1 MDRQTRIFL
10 KGLVLIASLVAAGL
24 AARHL
29 GLADALNE
37 GWMDA
42 HIRGQGLLG
51 WLTFLALAALATGA
65 GLPRQVVGF
74 LAGYVYGFLAGTLLG
89 VAGTLLGAALSFFY
103 ARLLGRGLVARRLAR
118 RAAGRV
124 ARADAFLSQAPFST
138 ALIIRLMPVGSNI
151 LTNLLA
157 GVSSVAALPFLLGSA
172 LGFVPQT
179 AIFALLGSGFKV
191 DLAWRVSLSAVLF
204 ALSSWLGWR
213 IYRARRRAAALVDED
228 DAPDTDPSADPNPAP
243 RQ

>member
-1 MDRQTRIFL
+1 M
-10 KGLVLIASLVAAGL
+10 LIASLVAAGL

-29 GLADALNE
+29 GLADALSE

-42 HIRGQGLLG
+42 HVRGQGALG
-51 WLTFLALAALATGA
+51 WLTFLGLAALGTAV
-65 GLPRQVVGF
+65 GLPRQVVSF

-89 VAGTLLGAALSFFY
+89 VAGTALGAALSFFY
-103 ARLLGRGLVARRLAR
+103 ARVLGRGPVARRMAR
-118 RAAGRV
+118 RDARNGPGRI
-124 ARADAFLSQAPFST
+124 ARADAFLARAPFST
-138 ALIIRLMPVGSNI
+138 ALIVRLMPVGSNI

-157 GVSSVAALPFLLGSA
+157 GVSSVPALPFLLGSA

-204 ALSSWLGWR
+204 ALSTWLGWR
-213 IYRARRRAAALVDED
+213 IYRARRRDAALLDDEAAETP
-228 DAPDTDPSADPNPAP
+228 APDA